1 MFSLKYK
8 ILFVAVIF
16 AFASQAQIYLAKN
29 FQNDPNLPEWAKL
42 MYDDHSDPYE
52 VKAAYEN
59 YYTSHPFEKTVHTQ
73 YYKRWA
79 SSIESSLHSNN
90 IGQIQS
96 EDRGGQ
102 LWTYCGPEVHFSA
115 DGALE
120 PISEH
125 SNIYSHDRSAVD
137 NNVLYAGSE
146 SGGLY
151 KSTDGGDHWNYVT
164 KGIVLS
170 SVSAVRCHPTDV
182 NTVLFS
188 GANEIYKSTDGGS
201 TWIVAG
207 QPSFVSQNVSAWE
220 IAFHPTQP
228 NVVFAATN
236 VGLFK
241 STDTGDTWTE
251 ILPNECMTV
260 QFKPNDPSVVY
271 TVHFEPSIGIAKFYK
286 SEDTGVTFTMYDNG
300 WFSELPGFESVE
312 LLGGHM
318 AVTEADP
325 NRIYVALAGY
335 GTYDTNVEL
344 NGWIG
349 LYVSYDGGLTWVNN
363 HSVIGTPYNINTHPN
378 LMNFNADDGTYTQI
392 HYNTTLV
399 ASQLDADK
407 VLIGG
412 LNLWKSEDAGTTFS
426 GVAGYIG
433 GLPYFHVD
441 QQELRIYKTSPT
453 TETIWSSNDG
463 GINVSTDF
471 MQSFASKCYG
481 LEAVNL
487 WGYDQGWN
495 EDIRVGGRYHN
506 GNMGYHEAYGEGNF
520 FSLGGGEAATGY
532 VNYSDEN
539 RTYFS
544 DIGGKVLPED
554 IAGTPTN
561 FSVGLSPNESYWFNE
576 SSRMLFD
583 NQYFNVAWLGNANQL
598 YKSQN
603 GGQTWNLAYT
613 FGTDANAK
621 LVWIEQSYANPNV
634 MFVQQRVSGV
644 MKLWRTTDA
653 GATWALVN
661 QPLNK
666 NNMLFTLGN
675 AENEFWIVYPN
686 ATNTQKVYYTTDGG
700 ANYNNWSSA
709 SVIGSTEIWSA
720 AAQLGTNGGIYI
732 ALLHGR
738 VLYRN
743 ASMNQW
749 VEYSVGLPAGTE
761 PLRLVPF
768 YRDGK
773 IRLAC
778 WNLGVW
784 EAPFYEASSLL
795 VDFAARYGT
804 FTCPGEQIHFVDH
817 SVASSNATYSWSFP
831 GATPSTSIEQNP
843 TVVYNSEGVYDV
855 TLTITDGSS
864 VQSKT
869 KSAYIASA
877 TATSNCINEGF
888 ESGNIPTEWIFGHST
903 GGGDAWTI
911 SNACTSVEPGTYAME
926 FANYWVDVQ
935 GNRDEIELPKTHFV
949 DGSWYLN
956 FDVAYALYGGQYSDT
971 LSVLASSDCGLTWT
985 EWYRKGGEELGTAPQ
1000 NSNEFI
1006 PQSTEWRTETIDLN
1020 AYANQNLDVI
1030 VAFQNRG
1037 HWGNNIFVDEVK
1049 LCYTASVS
1057 EQLPFSAVLY
1067 PNPSEQTTV
1076 LGFST
1081 YTKIKSLV
1089 LTDISGRVIQVP
1101 YTVNSE
1107 SIRFDVSKM
1116 ASGIYTLVVE
1126 TDKGRVVKRLERN

>member
-1 MFSLKYK
+1 MLSVKLK
-8 ILFVAVIF
+8 LVLVALLVST
-16 AFASQAQIYLAKN
+16 AASSQIYLAKN
-29 FQNDPNLPEWAKL
+29 FRNDPQLPEWAAM
-42 MYDDHSDPYE
+42 MYNDQADPFL
-52 VKAAYEN
+52 VKEAYESF
-59 YYTSHPFEKTVHTQ
+59 YATHPFEKTVHTQ
-73 YYKRWA
+73 YYKRWV
-79 SSIESSLHSNN
+79 SSIQAGLHAHD
-90 IGQIQS
+90 IGEIQS
-96 EDRGGQ
+96 NDRGGSV
-102 LWTYCGPEVHFSA
+102 WTYCGPEVHYSA

-125 SNIYSHDRSAVD
+125 SNIYSHDRSPLD
-137 NNVLYAGSE
+137 NNVLYCGSE

-151 KSTDGGDHWNYVT
+151 KTIDAGEHWTYVT
-164 KGIVLS
+164 KGIVLG

-182 NTVLFS
+182 NVVLFS
-188 GANEIYKSTDGGS
+188 GANDIYKSTDGGN
-201 TWIVAG
+201 TWVIAG
-207 QPSFVSQNVSAWE
+207 QSSFISQNISAWE

-228 NVVFAATN
+228 NIVFAATN
-236 VGLFK
+236 QGLFK
-241 STDTGDTWTE
+241 SIDTGDTWTE

-271 TVHFEPSIGIAKFYK
+271 SVQFEPSLGISKFYK
-286 SEDTGVTFTMYDNG
+286 SIDTGSTFTMYDSG
-300 WFSELPGFESVE
+300 WFSELPGFEGVE

-335 GTYDTNVEL
+335 GTYNTNVEL

-349 LYVSYDGGLTWVNN
+349 VYVSYDAGQTWVNN
-363 HSVIGTPYNINTHPN
+363 HGLIGTPYNVNTHPN
-378 LMNFNADDGTYTQI
+378 LMNFSADDGTYTQI
-392 HYNTTLV
+392 HYNTTII

-407 VLIGG
+407 ILVGG
-412 LNLWKSEDAGTTFS
+412 LNLWKSEDAGANFS

-441 QQELRIYKTSPT
+441 QQELRVYKTSPT

-463 GINVSTDF
+463 GINVSYDF

-481 LEAVNL
+481 LQAVNL

-520 FSLGGGEAATGY
+520 LSLGGGEAATGY

-544 DIGGKVLPED
+544 DIGGKILPED
-554 IAGTPTN
+554 MVTPPSN

-576 SSRMLFD
+576 SSRILFD
-583 NQYFNVAWLGNANQL
+583 NQYFNVAWLGNANVL

-603 GGQTWNLAYT
+603 GGQTWNVHYT

-621 LVWIEQSYANPNV
+621 LIWIEQSYSNPNV

-653 GATWALVN
+653 GATWSLVS

-675 AENEFWIVYPN
+675 SENEFWIVYPN
-686 ATNTQKVYYTTDGG
+686 GVNSQRIYYTTDGG
-700 ANYNNWSSA
+700 ANYANWSSA
-709 SVIGSTEIWSA
+709 IVMGSNEIWSA
-720 AAQLGTNGGIYI
+720 AAQLGTDGGIYV

-743 ASMNQW
+743 ASLGQW

-784 EAPFYEASSLL
+784 EAPFYEPSNLV
-795 VDFAARYGT
+795 VDFAARFGT
-804 FTCPGEQIHFVDH
+804 FNCPGENVHFVDH
-817 SVASSNATYSWSFP
+817 SVASATATYSWSFP
-831 GATPSTSIEQNP
+831 GGTPSTSTEQNP
-843 TVVYNSEGVYDV
+843 NVVYANEGVYDV
-855 TLTITDGSS
+855 TLTITDGSQT
-864 VQSKT
+864 QSKT
-869 KSAYIASA
+869 KTAYIASA
-877 TATSNCINEGF
+877 VPANSCIAEGF
-888 ESGNIPTEWIFGHST
+888 EEGSIPTEWIFGHST

-911 SNACTSVEPGTYAME
+911 SNACSSVQPGTYAME

-935 GNRDEIELPKTHFV
+935 GNRDEIQLPKTHFV
-949 DGSWYLN
+949 NGSWFLN
-956 FDVAYALYGGQYSDT
+956 FDVAYAVYGGQYSDT

-985 EWYRKGGEELGTAPQ
+985 ELYRKGGDELSTAPQ
-1000 NSNEFI
+1000 NTNEFI
-1006 PQSTEWRTETIDLN
+1006 PQSSEWRTETIDLS
-1020 AYANQNLDVI
+1020 AFANQNADVI

-1037 HWGNNIFVDEVK
+1037 HWGNNIFIDEVK
-1049 LCYTASVS
+1049 LCYTANVEELKS
-1057 EQLPFSAVLY
+1057 FSAVLY
-1067 PNPSEQTTV
+1067 PNPTEGTTV

-1081 YTKIKSLV
+1081 YTKIQSVV
-1089 LTDISGRVIQVP
+1089 LTDISGRVIDVP
-1101 YTVNSE
+1101 YTVASE
-1107 SIRFDVSKM
+1107 RIQFDVSKLT
-1116 ASGIYTLVVE
+1116 SGIYTLVVE
-1126 TDKGRVVKRLERN
+1126 TDRGRVVKRLERH